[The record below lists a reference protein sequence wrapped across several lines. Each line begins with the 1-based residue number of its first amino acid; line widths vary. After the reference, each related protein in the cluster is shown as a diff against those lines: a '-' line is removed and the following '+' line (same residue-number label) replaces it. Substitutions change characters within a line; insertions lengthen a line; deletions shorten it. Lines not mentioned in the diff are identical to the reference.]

1 MKKLICSQ
9 RYNTTIVRYQKIPI
23 TPPTPLQTAHR
34 ERFKAAMQL
43 ALVDMQDPIT
53 RAKWADQAQLSN
65 AKYRTPRG
73 AAFAH
78 YYKLMQER

>member
-9 RYNTTIVRYQKIPI
+9 RYNTTIVRYQKIPT

-43 ALVDMQDPIT
+43 ALADMHDPIS
-53 RAKWADQAQLSN
+53 RAKWTEEAQLSN
-65 AKYRTPRG
+65 GKYHTPRG
-73 AAFAH
+73 IAFAH
-78 YYKLMQER
+78 YYKLMQEQ

>member
-23 TPPTPLQTAHR
+23 TPPTPLQTLHR
-34 ERFKAAMQL
+34 ERFKIATQL
-43 ALVDMQDPIT
+43 ALADMHDPIS

-65 AKYRTPRG
+65 GKYHTPRG
-73 AAFAH
+73 IAFAH
-78 YYKLMQER
+78 YYKLMQEQ

>member
-9 RYNTTIVRYQKIPI
+9 RYNTTIVRYQKIPT

-43 ALVDMQDPIT
+43 TLADMQDPIS
-53 RAKWADQAQLSN
+53 RAKWTEEAQLSN
-65 AKYRTPRG
+65 GKYHTPRG
-73 AAFAH
+73 IAFAH
-78 YYKLMQER
+78 YYKLMRI

>member
-9 RYNTTIVRYQKIPI
+9 RYNTTIVRYQTLQNP
-23 TPPTPLQTAHR
+23 PPTELQILHR

-43 ALVDMQDPIT
+43 ALADMHDPIT

-78 YYKLMQER
+78 YYKLMRI